1 MSERIHSLDTVKGVA
16 LLAIFLQHA
25 RWMYVGSGGEAATAA
40 GFIIMNITR
49 LAVPLFFLTSG
60 YLLYM
65 KLSKLDTE
73 SGKTYIQRYLK
84 KIGTAYLA
92 GTALFYAISLAALE
106 ANKYLQ
112 MESITYWVSMD
123 STLPQAAWS
132 LLYQGIFGAEHLW
145 FLTALFYSALMIY
158 VAQRYGYFTELF
170 ALSGVLH
177 VVGILSQTY
186 LVLDQIPVPPD
197 DAVFFGLFFTAA
209 GYYINKKNIKE
220 KPPFKYLVPAA
231 ILVNVLHLV
240 ERYIITTQLGYEP
253 YFWNSYSF
261 LTFGSATLIFLY
273 TLKRTDLG
281 RKSFFNKVG
290 QKTLWIYVLHPLGL
304 GAIVGATILS
314 TQQVP
319 WNPESFLIVNV
330 VIAVVGYIA
339 VSAAILK
346 YKQSDFNLRQ
356 RLGIVS

>member
-16 LLAIFLQHA
+16 LLAIFFQHA
-25 RWMYVGSGGEAATAA
+25 RWMYVGSGGEAATTA
-40 GFIIMNITR
+40 GFILMNITR

-65 KLSKLDTE
+65 KLNKLNTK
-73 SGKTYIQRYLK
+73 SGKTYIRKYLK
-84 KIGTAYLA
+84 KIGVAYLA
-92 GTALFYAISLAALE
+92 GTALFYTISLAALE
-106 ANKYLQ
+106 VNKYLQ

-123 STLPQAAWS
+123 NTLQQAAWS

-145 FLTALFYSALMIY
+145 FLTALFYSALIIY

-170 ALSGVLH
+170 VISGILH
-177 VVGILSQTY
+177 IVGILSQTY
-186 LVLDQIPVPPD
+186 LVLDHIPVPPD

-220 KPPFKYLVPAA
+220 KLSFKYLIPVG
-231 ILVNVLHLV
+231 ILVNILHLV
-240 ERYIITTQLGYEP
+240 ERYYITTQLGYEP

-261 LTFGSATLIFLY
+261 LTFGSAALIFIY
-273 TLKRTDLG
+273 ILKKTGLG

-290 QKTLWIYVLHPLGL
+290 QKTLWIYILHPLGL
-304 GAIVGATILS
+304 GAIIGATILS
-314 TQQVP
+314 TQQVS
-319 WNPESFLIVNV
+319 WNPESFLIVNI
-330 VIAVVGYIA
+330 VIAFVGYIA

-346 YKQSDFNLRQ
+346 YKQSDLNIRQ
-356 RLGIVS
+356 HLDMRS